1 MFKRLERRLK
11 RKERED
17 ELGLDEDMKEVLG
30 LNDTDSDE
38 SESDVESDSNG
49 GDILDAESDEDEAD
63 AEEEMDLDEE
73 HYDSDNEGDQGS
85 DERALIT
92 VAEALTNPIFLVSLD
107 PTVNECIVC
116 PGKQL
121 KGQKMVETHK
131 ISNAHER
138 RFKQFKNLAAS
149 ADGKSIAQDFIEEHM
164 SNNQPQLST
173 NSGTSKR
180 AEKKRAAQEKRKAK
194 REKFKARQKAKKE
207 ALALSSSATKSKGG
221 GLSNKTEKLVGKE
234 GHEEEQE
241 TIRVKPKKKH
251 KKKDETASEVLKH
264 HILDPKKKSKK
275 FKSMDVAPASA
286 TAATAITG
294 SSPSNQE
301 LRASPRVP
309 KAEKRVSEDDGDRPR
324 KKHKKSNNTSE
335 ILKPSEHAIPNP
347 LPSPPKKK
355 RKVNPTTPQ
364 SQAPNQKSKSAPTTV
379 LALSDESELQAQV
392 KDIIKSASDLAKAA
406 RARALNGGD
415 SGDETKA
422 SATKKMKKK
431 AVKTRKVQES

>member
-38 SESDVESDSNG
+38 SESDVESDSHG
-49 GDILDAESDEDEAD
+49 GDIPDAESDDDEAD

-73 HYDSDNEGDQGS
+73 HYDSDSEGDQGS
-85 DERALIT
+85 DERDERALIT

-164 SNNQPQLST
+164 SNNRPQLSA

-221 GLSNKTEKLVGKE
+221 ELSNKAEKLVGKE

-241 TIRVKPKKKH
+241 TTRDKPKKKH
-251 KKKDETASEVLKH
+251 KKRDETASSVLKH
-264 HILDPKKKSKK
+264 HILDPPASPPKNKSKK
-275 FKSMDVAPASA
+275 FKSMDVAPVSA
-286 TAATAITG
+286 TAA
-294 SSPSNQE
+294 
-301 LRASPRVP
+301 
-309 KAEKRVSEDDGDRPR
+309 
-324 KKHKKSNNTSE
+324 
-335 ILKPSEHAIPNP
+335 
-347 LPSPPKKK
+347 
-355 RKVNPTTPQ
+355 
-364 SQAPNQKSKSAPTTV
+364 
-379 LALSDESELQAQV
+379 
-392 KDIIKSASDLAKAA
+392 
-406 RARALNGGD
+406 
-415 SGDETKA
+415 
-422 SATKKMKKK
+422 
-431 AVKTRKVQES
+431 